1 MSEQSDIS
9 RILFTIF
16 DGIETLEIPKADVV
30 RLWSLEMQ
38 WFSPEESE
46 RVLKALTEA
55 GWILQKGDTL
65 HLTEGVKLEFPSLGW
80 RPITL
85 SLIHI

>member
-55 GWILQKGDTL
+55 GWILPVSYT
-65 HLTEGVKLEFPSLGW
+65 HLTQPTKA
-80 RPITL
+80 
-85 SLIHI
+85 

>member
-16 DGIETLEIPKADVV
+16 DGIETLGIPKADVV

-55 GWILQKGDTL
+55 GWILQ
-65 HLTEGVKLEFPSLGW
+65 E
-80 RPITL
+80 
-85 SLIHI
+85 

>member
-16 DGIETLEIPKADVV
+16 DGIETLEIPKVDVV

-55 GWILQKGDTL
+55 RWILQKGDTM
-65 HLTEGVKLEFPSLGW
+65 HLNEGVVLLFH
-80 RPITL
+80 L
-85 SLIHI
+85 S